1 MADMKSV
8 NLEPVPAEKGKPSVK
23 MLNDVLKNTVRTI
36 EESKGQIYEIY
47 EAARR
52 EVENARAE
60 LEEIRQRTVV
70 TIEMVD
76 QLEKAEQ
83 LEKQNLV
90 QVSSNF
96 RNYSEDKI
104 KSTYEAVK
112 EIQVR
117 LGIAR
122 EEERQLRR
130 KRDDCELRLYHMQK
144 TVIGAEQMAIRISS
158 VLGYLSSQISEV
170 VAQMERAS
178 SSRFLS
184 ALIIKAQEDERYRVS
199 REIHDG
205 PAQDVANL
213 LFQASICERLV
224 TVDPEEARAGIQ
236 ELRRQLR
243 GCLGD
248 IRQIIFDMRPMSL
261 DDLGLVAAVR
271 QLAARL
277 EERQTLK
284 VDFSVEGSE
293 ISLPSHVNTGIF
305 RIIQE
310 ALNNVDRHSGKKEAQ
325 VRMLFTGTAVS
336 VLVEDQGSG
345 FDLEAVEEQMKASE
359 GRGSFGIMG
368 MRERADIIGAQL
380 NIASTPGR
388 GSRVHLRLPIKG
400 EEEGNYSPEKA
411 REAKANR
418 EKAEAVEEKTEAVKE

>member
-8 NLEPVPAEKGKPSVK
+8 NPEPVPAEEGKPSVK

-117 LGIAR
+117 LGVAR

-144 TVIGAEQMAIRISS
+144 TVIGAEQMAMRISS

-170 VAQMERAS
+170 VAQMEKAS

-284 VDFSVEGSE
+284 VDVSVEGSE

-336 VLVEDQGSG
+336 VLIEDQGSG

-359 GRGSFGIMG
+359 GRGSFGIIG

-380 NIASTPGR
+380 SIASTPGR
-388 GSRVHLRLPIKG
+388 GSRVHLRLPIKA

-418 EKAEAVEEKTEAVKE
+418 EKAEAVKE

>member
-1 MADMKSV
+1 MADMKIV
-8 NLEPVPAEKGKPSVK
+8 NPEPVPAGEGKPSVK

-52 EVENARAE
+52 EVDNARAE
-60 LEEIRQRTVV
+60 LEEIRQQTVV
-70 TIEMVD
+70 TIELVD

-96 RNYSEDKI
+96 RNYSEEKI
-104 KSTYEAVK
+104 KATYEAVK

-117 LGIAR
+117 LGVAR
-122 EEERQLRR
+122 EEERHLRR

-144 TVIGAEQMAIRISS
+144 TVIGAEQMAMRISS

-336 VLVEDQGSG
+336 VLIEDQGSG
-345 FDLEAVEEQMKASE
+345 FDPEAVEEQMKASE

-380 NIASTPGR
+380 SIASTPGR
-388 GSRVHLRLPIKG
+388 GSRVHLRLPIKA

-418 EKAEAVEEKTEAVKE
+418 ERGEVVKE

>member
-8 NLEPVPAEKGKPSVK
+8 NPEPVPAEKGKPSVK

>member
-8 NLEPVPAEKGKPSVK
+8 NPEPVPAEEGKPSVK

-117 LGIAR
+117 LGVAR

-144 TVIGAEQMAIRISS
+144 TVIGAEQMAMRISS

-170 VAQMERAS
+170 VAQMEKAS

-284 VDFSVEGSE
+284 VDVSVEGSE

-336 VLVEDQGSG
+336 VLIEDQGSG

-380 NIASTPGR
+380 SIASTPGR
-388 GSRVHLRLPIKG
+388 GSRVHLRLPIKA

-418 EKAEAVEEKTEAVKE
+418 EKAEAVKE